1 VVWVALGAGA
11 LLFGLWLLRFLANA
25 PVGAI
30 RQGVVWFAG
39 LLAAAVVLLM
49 LFAGRAP
56 QLVGLAGL
64 LAPFAYRWW
73 RNRRAAR
80 RFGAAGTAAGGEN
93 NESRVETA
101 TLEMRLDHTTGRM
114 SGRVRSGPQ
123 AGRELAELSR
133 AELLALLADCRAG
146 DPDSVPLLE
155 AWLDRADPDWRE
167 AGDGGGGHGAE
178 GARAG
183 RGGGAPGPMSRQEAL
198 AVLGLADG
206 ASEAEIRAAHRRL
219 MRAAHPDSGGS
230 DWMAA
235 RINEARD
242 VLLP

>member
-1 VVWVALGAGA
+1 MVWVALGTGG
-11 LLFGLWLLRFLANA
+11 LLFALWLLRFLANA
-25 PVGAI
+25 PVAAV
-30 RQGVVWFAG
+30 RQGILWSGGLAG
-39 LLAAAVVLLM
+39 AAFLLLM
-49 LFAGRAP
+49 VASGRAP
-56 QLVGLAGL
+56 QVIGALGL

-73 RNRRAAR
+73 QNRRAAR
-80 RFGAAGTAAGGEN
+80 RFGAGTAAGGGE

-101 TLEMRLDHTTGRM
+101 TLEMRLDHATGRM
-114 SGRVRSGPQ
+114 SGRVRGGPQ

-155 AWLDRADPDWRE
+155 AWLDRADPDWRSGAE
-167 AGDGGGGHGAE
+167 DDGDGRAE
-178 GARAG
+178 GARPAS
-183 RGGGAPGPMSRQEAL
+183 GGGRMTRQEAL
-198 AVLGLADG
+198 AVLGLAEG
-206 ASEAEIRAAHRRL
+206 ASEDEIRAAHRRL

-230 DWMAA
+230 DWLAA